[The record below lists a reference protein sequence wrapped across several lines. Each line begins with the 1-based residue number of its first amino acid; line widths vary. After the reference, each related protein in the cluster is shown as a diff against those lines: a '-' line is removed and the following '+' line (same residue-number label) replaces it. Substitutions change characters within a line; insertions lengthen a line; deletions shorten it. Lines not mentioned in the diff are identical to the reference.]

1 MQPNVYFGNPD
12 CASIYLTEEMGRHL
26 NLPDLADVP
35 EGREPLSAEHRALCR
50 VNLDWSPE
58 TRELLI
64 TSAVS
69 NEGLSTFNVRRNLG
83 TGSWKNRRNVWVITA
98 GKHLEGLESFN
109 ATHVPVAVKHNG
121 LLVQL
126 PEAGTLTP
134 YTPRAKKASAKKAE
148 EVEAEVE
155 QTPAQRFSAARREFN
170 AALADLVSVGG
181 HHGFTFKW
189 ITGSETVIIDARGSV
204 IATRTIEEEL

>member
-1 MQPNVYFGNPD
+1 MQHDIYFGNPAK
-12 CASIYLTEEMGRHL
+12 ASIYLTEEMGNHL

-35 EGREPLSAEHRALCR
+35 TGREPMSAEHLALCR
-50 VNLDWSPE
+50 VNLDWSPQ

-64 TSAVS
+64 TSAVN
-69 NEGLSTFNVRRNLG
+69 NEGESTFNVRRNIGEGL
-83 TGSWKNRRNVWVITA
+83 WKNRRNVWVIAA
-98 GKHLEGLESFN
+98 GKNLVGLEDFN
-109 ATHVPVAVKHNG
+109 ATYVPVSVKHNG

-134 YTPRAKKASAKKAE
+134 YKPRTKKGVVE
-148 EVEAEVE
+148 EAEIEAE

-204 IATRTIEEEL
+204 VATRTIEEEL